1 MEAVRV
7 FTPAELFERWVVA
20 PLNALRPL
28 PNGDGAF
35 VAMGMALALYERYI
49 KSALERQGRKETP
62 EEMWAFGGNDL
73 SVDPETFRRFWGMY
87 RDGIQHSLQP
97 KQYTSNGIRW
107 GWEVS
112 AAHSKSPK
120 IIEPEKDLRV
130 ILINPWLF
138 IDHVLAQFNAM
149 PELIDFKDSWKF
161 GKITPSPTP
170 EQKVEITW
178 SAPPVQQATPLPPAP
193 TMGTGICPPKIT

>member
-1 MEAVRV
+1 MEAIQE
-7 FTPAELFERWVVA
+7 FTPRELFDRWVIA

-49 KSALERQGRKETP
+49 KSALKHAGKTEKP
-62 EEMWAFGGNDL
+62 EDMWAFGGADL
-73 SVDPETFRRFWGMY
+73 GVDPETFRRFWGMY

-97 KQYTSNGIRW
+97 KLYTSDGIRW
-107 GWEVS
+107 GWEIS

-120 IIEPEKDLRV
+120 IIAPENDLRV
-130 ILINPWLF
+130 ILIEPWGF
-138 IDHVLAQFNAM
+138 IDHVIERFKSM

-161 GKITPSPTP
+161 GKIRPGTY
-170 EQKVEITW
+170 ERIKMENTW
-178 SAPPVQQATPLPPAP
+178 SVPSAPQNEQASTALMP
-193 TMGTGICPPKIT
+193 GTGICPDPIQ